1 MRTTIDHKI
10 VEMKFNN
17 ENFEK
22 NVQKTMT
29 TLDKLKEKLQFN
41 DAAKGLN
48 NIHTIA
54 NKMSFVGLSNAI
66 ESVRTKFS
74 AMEVFSITA
83 LTKIANKAVT
93 VGGNLVSAL
102 TIDPVKTGF
111 NEYETKLNAI
121 QTILSNTANKGTTM
135 ADVTA
140 TLDELNTYADKT
152 IYNFAEMTRN
162 IGTFTAAGVGLEK
175 AASSIQGIANLA
187 AASGSTS
194 QQASTA
200 MYQLSQAMAAGTV
213 KLVDWNSVVN
223 AGMGGQ
229 KFQEALK
236 ATAREHGIAVDELIK
251 KNGSFRE
258 SLQEGWLSADILN
271 KTLNKFTVQGATEYA
286 KSMMKSG
293 KYTQAQADALLKEA
307 QAMEDAATKVK
318 TFTQL
323 WSTLKETAQ
332 SGWAQSWEI
341 IIGNFEEA
349 RELLTDISDRI
360 GGVLN
365 ASSDS
370 RNSMLK
376 EWKDLGGRK
385 ALVDALTNTFEALAA
400 VIKPIREAFGEI
412 FPPLTGKQLLKFS
425 EGIRNLTARMKISDE
440 TADLLKRTFKG
451 VFSVIKVGVTL
462 VTNVAKGIWKLLGNF
477 TGIAGALLKGSAT
490 LGDFCTRLGD
500 SARES
505 NFFGKAIDKLVG
517 FLQNGINKVKEFGA
531 ELKAGFKAE
540 GYEGF
545 IGFLKGLWEF
555 LSMVGDGI
563 MQTFGNIGQGLAN
576 MFNKGSFTDLI
587 NSFMVS
593 GLLVNAFR
601 KRNDKG
607 FLEEIAD
614 SLTGFVKG
622 ITGKVTGILNG
633 VKDTLKSYQEQ
644 LQAGTLLKIA
654 SAIGILA
661 ASLFVISTIDAE
673 ALGNALRGM
682 TVLFAELLG
691 SMFLFTKMPDMKGTF
706 KASMLMTSMATSLLI
721 LAAAMKII
729 GSMDPIQAGVG
740 LIGVAGGIAAL
751 VIALNKMPNDKK
763 FRDST
768 KAIRSM
774 SVSLLILAGALK
786 IMGSMS
792 ITEMGIALLGMAA
805 GLGAMVGALW
815 ILPKDLKTK
824 TSGMIGMALAL
835 VILAKALKS
844 MGSLSLPTIGKGLL
858 AVAGSLLALT
868 LALKFMPK
876 NMISM
881 GIGLIGVATALL
893 ILHKAL
899 SAMGGMSLPEIGKGL
914 LALGGA
920 LLLLSVAL
928 IAMKTA
934 LPGAGALIVAS
945 VAVSILAGALTKLGD
960 MSVGEIVKSLLALLG
975 AFALIGGVAVLLA
988 PVAPALLA
996 LSGTFALFGVG
1007 AVALG
1012 VGLGLIAT
1020 GVTALG
1026 AALAAGVTGIVAG
1039 LTVLVTGILQ
1049 LVPAIIKIISDTI
1062 IGIAIAIGEA
1072 APALVESLFKLL
1084 TEVMRS
1090 LAVYTPLFAGYLIDF
1105 LVGIL
1110 DVATEKMPELVGAV
1124 SRFIAAFFGCVAD
1137 EISNFDGGNFL
1148 KGVIAVGLMSGIVYA
1163 LAGVSSMIGPA
1174 MLGLLGIGALLAELA
1189 IVLALVGQLN
1199 KISGLA
1205 DGIVAAG
1212 DLLEKIGT
1220 AIGQF
1225 IGGLAGGIAQGF
1237 TNSMPAMAKDLSE
1250 FMKELQPFIDGAR
1263 DIDKGVIDGVK
1274 NLVAAVSAVTLAGFG
1289 QKMADFLTIGRTPIE
1304 KFSQQLVALGKGM
1317 SAYGKEVADIDA
1329 AAITASAEAAKGL
1342 TDVANAI
1349 PKSGGLLDIFT
1360 GHDSLLSF
1368 ALQLVPFGKAMKEY
1382 ATAVTGI
1389 DTGAIN
1395 QSAEAAKGLTD
1406 VAKAIPDQ
1414 KGFFGKLFTGDN
1426 TMKTFATN
1434 LKSLGT
1440 GLKEFSDE
1448 TVGIVPENVIACS
1461 QALKNLAET
1470 ADIIPDEKGFFGK
1483 LFTGDNTIK
1492 TFASNLEP
1500 FGIGL
1505 KDFSNETVGIV
1516 PENVEACS
1524 LALKN
1529 LAETAD
1535 IIPDNK
1541 GFFGKL
1547 FTGDNTIKTFAS
1559 NLEPFGTGL
1568 KEFSDATTGVVPENV
1583 EACSQ
1588 ALKNLAET
1596 ADIIPDEKGFFGKL
1610 FTGDDTI
1617 ETFASRLKPFGTGLK
1632 EFSDETAGIIPEN
1645 IKAATDGLKTLAD
1658 ISDVILDKKGLLKTA
1673 TFAETMQPLG
1683 EGIKNFSIE
1692 VAEIKPEKVTAAATA
1707 ASTLADMAETVPK
1720 DSTKITSFGENLIT
1734 FGEKLKSYFEKT
1746 KDITSESISL
1756 SKKAIESIKTA
1767 TDGLKGESLNGLS
1780 DAISKLVES
1789 LKKMSGISTESI
1801 KGFTEAMAE
1810 LGKVEVKTITESF
1823 NTAGTQL
1830 EEIGKNVISKIITG
1844 IRSKDKDIKTAG
1856 TESAN
1861 KVGEGLSADN
1871 ETLTTA
1877 CKTLVDKSATAIKSN
1892 SNAFY
1897 KAGGSL
1903 VTGFANGITADTYKA
1918 EAAASAMAKAA
1929 DTAAR
1934 NTLKI
1939 NSPSKVF
1946 ESIGSGVPEGFV
1958 NGIGSYG
1965 SSIKNSVNDM
1975 GNSAISSMKR
1985 VLSNIVNYVN
1995 TDIDTQPTIRPVLD
2009 LSDVRAEA
2017 STLGSMFNNV
2027 SVGAN
2032 LGAISSS
2039 MNARL
2044 QNGNNDDVVSAIT
2057 KLGKTLGNTGGD
2069 TYNINGVSVDDESGV
2084 RDAVQTIVRAAKM
2097 ERRV

>member
-1 MRTTIDHKI
+1 
-10 VEMKFNN
+10 MKFNN

-706 KASMLMTSMATSLLI
+706 KASMLITSMATSLLI

-1483 LFTGDNTIK
+1483 LFTGD
-1492 TFASNLEP
+1492 
-1500 FGIGL
+1500 
-1505 KDFSNETVGIV
+1505 
-1516 PENVEACS
+1516 
-1524 LALKN
+1524 
-1529 LAETAD
+1529 
-1535 IIPDNK
+1535 
-1541 GFFGKL
+1541 
-1547 FTGDNTIKTFAS
+1547 
-1559 NLEPFGTGL
+1559 
-1568 KEFSDATTGVVPENV
+1568 
-1583 EACSQ
+1583 
-1588 ALKNLAET
+1588 
-1596 ADIIPDEKGFFGKL
+1596 
-1610 FTGDDTI
+1610 DTI